1 MKFGLIIQGPLLSI
15 GRGVSSYKK
24 KAETNENEIISHQCD
39 ETIISNIENYGNLF
53 ERIIISTWK
62 DEKISK
68 KLSEYIKSKNN
79 VEIYQFSKS
88 DVPELPKLKVPSS
101 WSKEMSSI
109 MNVNNNLN
117 QYTGCKLGLVK
128 LENVDFVIRVRTDQ
142 EINIQKLKEFILENP
157 KKIVV
162 PGIFFENYMYQIADF
177 YFGGSYKN
185 ILNFFEACSKN
196 IFDFSPHI
204 NPISCLANSKY
215 LDELNMN
222 SEVLYYSKE
231 SFQYKIMQNFVISK
245 ALLPSPS
252 SIYQKISWRG
262 EKAGTEWKNQNKNIY
277 FYENFSDI
285 KQLVLPESNRIIDS
299 KLYSSKSNFFTKV
312 LRRLIKLELFK

>member
-24 KAETNENEIISHQCD
+24 KAETSENEIIKHQCD
-39 ETIISNIENYGNLF
+39 ETIISNIENYGNVF
-53 ERIIISTWK
+53 EKIIISTWK

-142 EINIQKLKEFILENP
+142 EINIL
-157 KKIVV
+157 
-162 PGIFFENYMYQIADF
+162 
-177 YFGGSYKN
+177 
-185 ILNFFEACSKN
+185 
-196 IFDFSPHI
+196 
-204 NPISCLANSKY
+204 
-215 LDELNMN
+215 LDQ
-222 SEVLYYSKE
+222 S
-231 SFQYKIMQNFVISK
+231 
-245 ALLPSPS
+245 LL
-252 SIYQKISWRG
+252 
-262 EKAGTEWKNQNKNIY
+262 
-277 FYENFSDI
+277 
-285 KQLVLPESNRIIDS
+285 L
-299 KLYSSKSNFFTKV
+299 
-312 LRRLIKLELFK
+312 

>member
-1 MKFGLIIQGPLLSI
+1 
-15 GRGVSSYKK
+15 
-24 KAETNENEIISHQCD
+24 
-39 ETIISNIENYGNLF
+39 
-53 ERIIISTWK
+53 
-62 DEKISK
+62 
-68 KLSEYIKSKNN
+68 
-79 VEIYQFSKS
+79 
-88 DVPELPKLKVPSS
+88 
-101 WSKEMSSI
+101 MSSI

-196 IFDFSPHI
+196 IFDFSPHT

-215 LDELNMN
+215 LDKLNMN